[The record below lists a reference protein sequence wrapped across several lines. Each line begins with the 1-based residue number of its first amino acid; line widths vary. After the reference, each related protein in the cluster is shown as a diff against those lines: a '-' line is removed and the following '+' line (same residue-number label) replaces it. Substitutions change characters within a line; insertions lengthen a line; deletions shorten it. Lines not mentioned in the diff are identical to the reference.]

1 LISALLSDSD
11 KEMGLKCG
19 VVGLPNVGKSTIFNA
34 LTAAGAV
41 VANYP
46 FCTIDPNVGIVPVPD
61 PRLHRI
67 SELIKPE
74 KMTPTILEVVDIAGL
89 VKGASQG
96 AGLGNKFLSHIRE
109 VDAILHV
116 VRCFEDPNVVHV
128 APDGDGDSECVDP
141 IRDIEVIETELALSD
156 LETVEKRMLRNER
169 LVKGGDKGI
178 KEEQEALAEV
188 KKGLDAGKM
197 ARSIGLNEE
206 QKNKIRELFLLT
218 LKPVLYIA
226 NVSEEDLKGTHPK
239 LEKLQEFSK
248 KRGEIV
254 IQLCGKIEAEISLLP
269 KGEQK
274 EFLKS
279 LGIEEPGL
287 DHLVREAYRLLKLIT
302 FFTAGKKEVRAWTVP
317 FGTKAPQAAGT
328 IHSDF
333 EKGFIRAEAYH
344 YNDLIQHKFEA
355 EVKAKGL
362 MRLEGKEYV
371 VRDGDILFFRFNV

>member
-1 LISALLSDSD
+1 
-11 KEMGLKCG
+11 MGLKCG
-19 VVGLPNVGKSTIFNA
+19 IVGLPNVGKSTIFNA
-34 LTAAGAV
+34 LTAAGAAV
-41 VANYP
+41 ENYP

-61 PRLHRI
+61 PRLHHI

-74 KMTPTILEVVDIAGL
+74 KITPTILEVVDIAGL

-109 VDAILHV
+109 VDAIIHV

-128 APDGDGDSECVDP
+128 DGSVDP

-156 LETVEKRMLRNER
+156 LETVEKRERRNER
-169 LVKGGDKGI
+169 LAKGGDKGA
-178 KEEQEALAEV
+178 KEEQEVVARV
-188 KKGLDAGKM
+188 KQGLEAGKA
-197 ARSIGLNEE
+197 ARVIGLSEE

-218 LKPVLYIA
+218 LKPILYIA
-226 NVSEEDLKGTHPK
+226 NVSENDLKGSSEMAGK
-239 LEKLQEFSK
+239 LRRFSEKN
-248 KRGEIV
+248 GADV
-254 IQLCGKIEAEISLLP
+254 IELCGKIEAEISVLP
-269 KGEQK
+269 LEERQ
-274 EFLKS
+274 EFLKD

-287 DHLVREAYRLLKLIT
+287 DHLVREAYRLLKLVT
-302 FFTAGKKEVRAWTVP
+302 FFTAGKKEVRAWTIP
-317 FGTKAPQAAGT
+317 AGTKAPQAAGT

-344 YNDLIQHKFEA
+344 YNDLMRYKFEA

-371 VRDGDILFFRFNV
+371 VKDGDILFFRFNI